1 MARSSASAE
10 QISLLM
16 EEVCQRL
23 KPALFGIKRRGCQ
36 VKKGMLEETY
46 FAHAILIGPYGTY
59 ALNISNANHLSP
71 SGTVHTASTT
81 AVKKPQKVDTDISA
95 GRLRQWSEKMAKRT
109 VRTSWTAA
117 CEVGMTLMS
126 SIEYFPVAFSQR
138 VNGWTEPEGC
148 CIDVV
153 SVRVLHGLE

>member
-1 MARSSASAE
+1 
-10 QISLLM
+10 
-16 EEVCQRL
+16 
-23 KPALFGIKRRGCQ
+23 
-36 VKKGMLEETY
+36 MLEETY

-117 CEVGMTLMS
+117 CEVGMTLIS